1 MGRWLLRRGGQGGNV
16 LCRGDCPHRD
26 RKGDNEVE
34 GETGG
39 IDVEVELVLDAY
51 DVARSSEVC
60 WWQ

>member
-1 MGRWLLRRGGQGGNV
+1 MIFNGN
-16 LCRGDCPHRD
+16 RD

-51 DVARSSEVC
+51 DVARSWGSRILGHCNNER
-60 WWQ
+60 